1 MELKT
6 LDKGKNV
13 IEKVEKNSIAEELN
27 IVPGDILVAINDCE
41 VKDIID
47 YKYLIS
53 DNYVVVRIEKENGD
67 IWEFEIEKEF
77 DEDLGIFF
85 TNPLI
90 DKAKSC
96 RNNCMFCFIDQ
107 LPKGMR
113 KTLYFKDDDSRL
125 SFLQGNFITLTN
137 LNDEDIERIVK
148 YRLSPIN
155 ISVHTTNPELRI
167 KMLNNKDAGKLFS
180 ILNKFSKANIEMN
193 CQIVLVPG
201 VNDGSELDRTLEDL
215 SNLYPSINSVAVV
228 PVGITKYR
236 EGLPLIE
243 PFDSHKSLELIEQL
257 RGKQNQ
263 FISKLGTR
271 FVFPSDEF
279 YVMADEEVPS
289 YDEYEGFPQIE
300 NGVGLMRLFFYEIDQ
315 ELKKLKDDL
324 YHNKKYILATGTLA
338 SKYMESICKKVMD
351 KIKGLS
357 LIVVPIKNN
366 FFGHNI
372 TVSGLVTGTDL
383 VDQLKDY
390 ENIDGVI
397 IPESMLRS
405 GEEVLLDDYTIS
417 NIEEKLDTKVIVAK
431 VVGSNFVDIF
441 KKDVM

>member
-6 LDKGKNV
+6 TDKGKNI
-13 IEKVEKNSIAEELN
+13 IEKVEANSIAEELG
-27 IVPGDILVAINDCE
+27 IVPGDILVSINDCE

-53 DNYVVVRIEKENGD
+53 DDYVVVSIEKENGD
-67 IWEFEIEKEF
+67 IWEFEIEKDY

-137 LNDEDIERIVK
+137 LNDEDIKRIVE
-148 YRLSPIN
+148 YRISPIN

-167 KMLNNKDAGKLFS
+167 KMLNNKNAGKLFS
-180 ILNKFSKANIEMN
+180 ILERFGEANIDMN

-215 SNLYPSINSVAVV
+215 SSLYPSINSVAVV

-236 EGLPLIE
+236 EGLPFIE
-243 PFDSHKSLELIEQL
+243 PFDSYKSLELIKQL
-257 RGKQNQ
+257 KVKQDQ

-279 YVMADEEVPS
+279 YVMANEEVPS
-289 YDEYEGFPQIE
+289 HDEYEGFSQLE
-300 NGVGLMRLFFYEIDQ
+300 NGVGLMRFFSYQVEQ
-315 ELKKLKDDL
+315 ELKKIKGDVH
-324 YHNKKYILATGTLA
+324 HNKNYIVATGTLA
-338 SKYMESICKKVMD
+338 SNYMESICKEIMNKFKDLNLV
-351 KIKGLS
+351 
-357 LIVVPIKNN
+357 VVPIKNN
-366 FFGHNI
+366 FFGQTI

-390 ENIDGVI
+390 KDFDGII

-405 GEEVLLDDYTIS
+405 GEEVFLDDYTVSDIEKKLNS
-417 NIEEKLDTKVIVAK
+417 KVTVSKVLGSDFVNI
-431 VVGSNFVDIF
+431 FM
-441 KKDVM
+441 KDVM

>member
-6 LDKGKNV
+6 IDKGKNI
-13 IEKVEKNSIAEELN
+13 IENVKKNSIAEELG
-27 IVPGDILVAINDCE
+27 IVPGDVLVSINDCE

-47 YKYLIS
+47 YKFLIS
-53 DNYVVVRIEKENGD
+53 DDYVVVSIEKENGD
-67 IWEFEIEKEF
+67 IWEFEIEKEY

-96 RNNCMFCFIDQ
+96 RNKCMFCFIDQ

-148 YRLSPIN
+148 YRISPIN

-167 KMLNNKDAGKLFS
+167 KMLNNKNAGKLFG
-180 ILNKFSKANIEMN
+180 ILKKFSEAKIEMN

-215 SNLYPSINSVAVV
+215 SSLYPSINSVAVV

-236 EGLPLIE
+236 EGLHHIE
-243 PFDSHKSLELIEQL
+243 PFDSQGSLKLIKQL
-257 RGKQNQ
+257 KEKQNH

-279 YVMADEEVPS
+279 FCVAGIEVPI
-289 YDEYEGFPQIE
+289 YDQYEGFPQIE
-300 NGVGLMRLFFYEIDQ
+300 NGVGLMRLFFYEVDQ
-315 ELKKLKDDL
+315 ALKKIKVDVSN
-324 YHNKKYILATGTLA
+324 NKKYILATGTLA
-338 SKYMESICKKVMD
+338 ANYMENICKMVMD
-351 KIKGLS
+351 KIKGLN
-357 LIVVPIKNN
+357 IVVVPIKNN
-366 FFGHNI
+366 FFGDTI
-372 TVSGLVTGTDL
+372 TVSGLVTGGDL
-383 VDQLKDY
+383 IDQLKDY
-390 ENIDGVI
+390 KEFDGII

-405 GEEVLLDDYTIS
+405 GEDVFLDDYTLS
-417 NIEEKLDTKVIVAK
+417 DIEKILDTRIITSKVS
-431 VVGSNFVDIF
+431 GSHFVNIF
-441 KKDVM
+441 KKDVK